1 MIFMFLLIKPAG
13 ENFKQHCKKRNS
25 IYSRRERGKIDIE
38 LSQNE
43 LYAIIKV
50 SDNGVGIPETMKEK
64 VFTPNF
70 TTKSSGTGLGLAISA
85 NMIESMNGRLY
96 FVSPNSKEGT
106 DFFIELPLVRNSAHG
121 SEENQVELD

>member
-1 MIFMFLLIKPAG
+1 QLVRILNNIVKNAT
-13 ENFKQHCKKRNS
+13 QS
-25 IYSRRERGKIDIE
+25 IPEGKRGKIDIE
-38 LSQNE
+38 LSQND